1 MSNHRAVPH
10 GRHGIAD
17 SGLQSHTDVGHRK
30 GTQKIGSHRMP
41 RKPSVMTRTVAAG
54 GVAAGGAACCLG
66 LLGDGTVP
74 TANAFSTTVQ
84 VGNGNTVQINILE
97 GNVINPQFSLGGNSS
112 NTSTIGNIS
121 AGNGNLNTT
130 GVATTGTGSGTTNT
144 TVSNGNTTQIN
155 ILSGNIFN
163 PQLSLFGGNSSTN
176 STIGNI
182 STLNGNGNTTG
193 VISTGTGSGTTN
205 TTVSNG
211 NTNQINIL
219 SGNIINP
226 QLSLFGGNSS
236 NNSTIGNI
244 STLNGNGNTTGVIS
258 TGTGSGTTNTTVSN
272 GNTNQ
277 TNFLSGNIINPQLS
291 LFGGNSSN
299 NSTIGNISAG
309 NGNGNTTGV
318 GVISTGTGSGTTP
331 SGGSSVGVTVANGN
345 SKQKT
350 NLSGNIINPQL
361 SSGLGSGTP
370 LSTPFSL
377 GSGTPLSGSGTQL
390 SGSAT
395 PLSTPFSRAASVNGT
410 PSKPHISFGRS

>member
-1 MSNHRAVPH
+1 M
-10 GRHGIAD
+10 
-17 SGLQSHTDVGHRK
+17 
-30 GTQKIGSHRMP
+30 GTHRMP

-54 GVAAGGAACCLG
+54 SIAAGGAACCLG
-66 LLGDGTVP
+66 LLADGTAP
-74 TANAFSTTVQ
+74 TANAYTTTVQ

-155 ILSGNIFN
+155 ILSGNIF
-163 PQLSLFGGNSSTN
+163 
-176 STIGNI
+176 
-182 STLNGNGNTTG
+182 
-193 VISTGTGSGTTN
+193 
-205 TTVSNG
+205 
-211 NTNQINIL
+211 
-219 SGNIINP
+219 NP

-390 SGSAT
+390 SGSGT